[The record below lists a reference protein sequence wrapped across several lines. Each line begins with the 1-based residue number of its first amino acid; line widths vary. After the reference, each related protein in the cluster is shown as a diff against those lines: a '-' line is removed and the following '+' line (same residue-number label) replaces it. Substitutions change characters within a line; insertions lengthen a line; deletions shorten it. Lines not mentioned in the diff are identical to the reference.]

1 MALSKRQKALLEFML
16 ANPMLPETVCAR
28 ECGVPNSTYFDWKK
42 KGEFTAEL
50 DRRIKEQWKDSER
63 IAVDTMI
70 TLCRDG
76 EYAAAKYILDNLGYK
91 PVDKIQAEVST
102 DITINIDDE
111 EVI

>member
-1 MALSKRQKALLEFML
+1 MALSKRQKQLLEFML
-16 ANPMLPETVCAR
+16 ANPMLPETKCAH
-28 ECGVPNSTYFDWKK
+28 ECGVPNSTYFLWKQ

-70 TLCRDG
+70 SLCQSG

-102 DITINIDDE
+102 DITITIDEGED
-111 EVI
+111 